1 MNQMPAALGAGR
13 PFSTSTAS
21 PDVAGLSPNVAGT
34 PLRPTESFGFKIKL
48 WFQNKEERLDVLT

>member
-21 PDVAGLSPNVAGT
+21 PDVAGLSPNLAGA
-34 PLRPTESFGFKIKL
+34 PLRLIRKL